1 MVILINRYSFPYLAD
16 FVTDSYRRKPDV
28 GSLYMEEWRSCNVC
42 NWWSNLLPRMYHVN
56 SKCIYCIST
65 YVIPIHPGYKN
76 LALVI
81 VNEQSTNHF
90 RLITLQLRQL
100 NFQICLRRIWST
112 FKSYQICNKPP
123 SSNLNLLLRQNKNQ
137 ILLFFR
143 VNYNI
148 SAGTVIYCPFHLI

>member
-1 MVILINRYSFPYLAD
+1 MLYFQYTFWSHIVLIYGYFFLYWVNFAI
-16 FVTDSYRRKPDV
+16 DSYRRKPDV
-28 GSLYMEEWRSCNVC
+28 WSLYMEEWRSCNVC

-100 NFQICLRRIWST
+100 NFQMCLRRIWST

-123 SSNLNLLLRQNKNQ
+123 SSNLNLLLGQNKNK
-137 ILLFFR
+137 ILLF
-143 VNYNI
+143 
-148 SAGTVIYCPFHLI
+148 LE